1 MQYRT
6 ALRRRLALRNG
17 RRIIGKPELETMMKL
32 LDLAELKASYAAGHV
47 TSVVLHAV
55 QAAFEVRWTTE
66 QCVASLVDRGSGEG

>member
-1 MQYRT
+1 
-6 ALRRRLALRNG
+6 
-17 RRIIGKPELETMMKL
+17 MKL